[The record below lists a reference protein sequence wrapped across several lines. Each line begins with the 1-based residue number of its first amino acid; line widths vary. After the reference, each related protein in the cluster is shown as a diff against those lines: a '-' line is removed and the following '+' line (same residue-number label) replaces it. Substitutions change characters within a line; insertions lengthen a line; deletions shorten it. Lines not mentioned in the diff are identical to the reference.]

1 MFARMSRGHMTENEN
16 LTTLLEKNNCRA
28 MAVTALT
35 EALAATRSFSQNGE
49 TKTEPDHKTR
59 AYAATILLGY
69 SDGRPID
76 RQMIQVSSG
85 EKQLSH
91 EARAEAIAR
100 ALRLPAGTGL
110 KILERKRK
118 ELEGGNGDGHA
129 NGIGHVVENEKWR
142 GAN

>member
-1 MFARMSRGHMTENEN
+1 MTENEN
-16 LTTLLEKNNCRA
+16 LTTLLEKNNCRE
-28 MAVTALT
+28 MAVKALKQ
-35 EALAATRSFSQNGE
+35 ALRATRSFAQNGQ
-49 TKTEPDHKTR
+49 TVTEADHKTR
-59 AYAATILLGY
+59 AYAATVLLAY
-69 SDGRPID
+69 SDGRPVE
-76 RQMIQVSSG
+76 RQTIQVSSG

-129 NGIGHVVENEKWR
+129 NGIGHV
-142 GAN
+142 